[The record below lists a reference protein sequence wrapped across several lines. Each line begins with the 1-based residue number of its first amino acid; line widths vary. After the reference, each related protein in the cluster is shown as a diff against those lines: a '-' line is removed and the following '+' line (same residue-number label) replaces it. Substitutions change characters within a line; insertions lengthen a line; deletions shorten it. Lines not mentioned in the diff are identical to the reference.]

1 MFLSITSTRSV
12 TASWFCT
19 GACNGA
25 IELNLSTVYGNQL
38 VAVIK
43 IPFPQLKWEQVMQAK
58 QKWKADVTGEE
69 EGKKV
74 FLAKVEKVSH
84 KVFRN
89 KGDFC
94 VFVQQCKVIFKKI
107 VLIKHRLVRI

>member
-1 MFLSITSTRSV
+1 
-12 TASWFCT
+12 
-19 GACNGA
+19 
-25 IELNLSTVYGNQL
+25 
-38 VAVIK
+38 
-43 IPFPQLKWEQVMQAK
+43 MQAK

-94 VFVQQCKVIFKKI
+94 VFVHSVK
-107 VLIKHRLVRI
+107 